1 MKVYLVGGAV
11 RDELLSIKVLEKD
24 WVVVGSTEED
34 LTEEGYKKIGRDFP
48 VFLHPETKEEYALA
62 RKERKSGTGHKGF
75 EFVFDPSVSL
85 EEDLLRRD
93 LTINAIAKDEN
104 GNLIDPYGGIED
116 IKNRKLK
123 KVSSAF
129 SEDPL
134 RVLRVARFAAKLNHL
149 DFFIEEETL
158 SEMKMISRS
167 GEIKTLSKERV
178 WMETQ
183 KALATQSPQE
193 YFRILEKSEALKE
206 LSEDLSPN
214 YRSLQ
219 NASSNV
225 DDQAIRWAALV
236 SGNTN
241 LVEINTAF
249 NAPNEFREIAIICD
263 QFVNF
268 NEDELNAEN
277 LLNLILKTDLL
288 RKPDRFFKAYRAS
301 NFVCK
306 SEWLDEGQWK
316 NVHDLIVKVKVDE
329 DEKVGKIIAK
339 KLHQDRL
346 ISLENFLK
354 NL

>member
-1 MKVYLVGGAV
+1 
-11 RDELLSIKVLEKD
+11 
-24 WVVVGSTEED
+24 
-34 LTEEGYKKIGRDFP
+34 
-48 VFLHPETKEEYALA
+48 
-62 RKERKSGTGHKGF
+62 
-75 EFVFDPSVSL
+75 
-85 EEDLLRRD
+85 
-93 LTINAIAKDEN
+93 
-104 GNLIDPYGGIED
+104 
-116 IKNRKLK
+116 
-123 KVSSAF
+123 
-129 SEDPL
+129 
-134 RVLRVARFAAKLNHL
+134 
-149 DFFIEEETL
+149 
-158 SEMKMISRS
+158 
-167 GEIKTLSKERV
+167 
-178 WMETQ
+178 METQ

-206 LSEDLSPN
+206 LSEDLNPN

-219 NASSNV
+219 NASSNI

-249 NAPNEFREIAIICD
+249 NAPNEFSEIAIICD
-263 QFVNF
+263 HFINF
-268 NEDELNAEN
+268 NEDKLNAEN

>member
-1 MKVYLVGGAV
+1 M
-11 RDELLSIKVLEKD
+11 
-24 WVVVGSTEED
+24 
-34 LTEEGYKKIGRDFP
+34 
-48 VFLHPETKEEYALA
+48 
-62 RKERKSGTGHKGF
+62 
-75 EFVFDPSVSL
+75 
-85 EEDLLRRD
+85 
-93 LTINAIAKDEN
+93 
-104 GNLIDPYGGIED
+104 
-116 IKNRKLK
+116 
-123 KVSSAF
+123 
-129 SEDPL
+129 
-134 RVLRVARFAAKLNHL
+134 
-149 DFFIEEETL
+149 
-158 SEMKMISRS
+158 
-167 GEIKTLSKERV
+167 
-178 WMETQ
+178 
-183 KALATQSPQE
+183 
-193 YFRILEKSEALKE
+193 KE
-206 LSEDLSPN
+206 LSEDLNPN

-249 NAPNEFREIAIICD
+249 NAPNEFGEIAIICGH
-263 QFVNF
+263 FINF

-277 LLNLILKTDLL
+277 LLNLILQTDLL

-306 SEWLDEGQWK
+306 SEWLDEEQWK
-316 NVHDLIVKVKVDE
+316 IVNDLIVKVKVDE